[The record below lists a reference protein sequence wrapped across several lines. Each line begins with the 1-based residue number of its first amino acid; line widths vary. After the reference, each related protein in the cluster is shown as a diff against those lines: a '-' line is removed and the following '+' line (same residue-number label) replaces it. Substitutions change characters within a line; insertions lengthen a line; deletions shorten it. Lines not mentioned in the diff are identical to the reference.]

1 MYINRVIL
9 CGNLT
14 KAPELKS
21 IPSGQSVATFSI
33 ATNKTYTDSNHQK
46 QEKVEFH
53 NIQVWG
59 KQAEN
64 CAKFLVK
71 GSQVLIEGELTTR
84 SWEDKTTKEKKYRT
98 EVIAQ
103 MVQFG
108 KRPEGSAPVQLS
120 GGQSNTKPTITS
132 EEISNQVNSIDYGSP
147 DINLD
152 DIPF

>member
-1 MYINRVIL
+1 M

-21 IPSGQSVATFSI
+21 IPSGQSVAQFSI
-33 ATNKTYTDSNHQK
+33 ATNKVYTDSNHQK

-98 EVIAQ
+98 EIIAQ

-108 KRPEGSAPVQLS
+108 RKPEGSGTPRATTEAQPKPEVKTGGYDGPVHIN
-120 GGQSNTKPTITS
+120 GQ
-132 EEISNQVNSIDYGSP
+132 EIDYG
-147 DINLD
+147 DATINID

>member
-1 MYINRVIL
+1 MYINKVIL

-98 EVIAQ
+98 EIIAQ
-103 MVQFG
+103 SVQFG
-108 KRPEGSAPVQLS
+108 RKPEGSSQPSQDKPKPEVKTGGYEGPVH
-120 GGQSNTKPTITS
+120 
-132 EEISNQVNSIDYGSP
+132 SIDYG
-147 DINLD
+147 DANINID